1 MTAYLRQFDPYQHL
15 VTTSFASRNSPLVLG
30 LPEVDITQV
39 HTYAMQDPMDS
50 FPGIYKDM
58 ITAAPGKPVLYG
70 EFGYSAG
77 IENTKSYDK
86 LGDHLHAG
94 LWAATFSGFAS
105 PAMYW
110 WWDTYIDPLN
120 LWGQYKEL
128 AIFLQDEDIA
138 VFTPGQPKVSS
149 PREAKALS
157 MQNPVRALVWI
168 KNVNYIA
175 AQLTSLLEK
184 KVQGFSVTLT
194 GLEDGLYRV
203 QWYDPFTS
211 RWLSE
216 STAQVQGGSLALQA
230 PDFNRDLA
238 IKIAKIK

>member
-1 MTAYLRQFDPYQHL
+1 
-15 VTTSFASRNSPLVLG
+15 
-30 LPEVDITQV
+30 
-39 HTYAMQDPMDS
+39 
-50 FPGIYKDM
+50 
-58 ITAAPGKPVLYG
+58 
-70 EFGYSAG
+70 
-77 IENTKSYDK
+77 
-86 LGDHLHAG
+86 
-94 LWAATFSGFAS
+94 
-105 PAMYW
+105 MYW

-120 LWGQYKEL
+120 LWSQYKEL

-157 MQNPVRALVWI
+157 LQNPVRALVWI